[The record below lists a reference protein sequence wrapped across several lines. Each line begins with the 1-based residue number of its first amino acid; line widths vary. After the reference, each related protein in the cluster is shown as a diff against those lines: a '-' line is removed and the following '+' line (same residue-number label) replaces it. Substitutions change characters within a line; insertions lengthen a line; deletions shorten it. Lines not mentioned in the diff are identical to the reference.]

1 MYLVD
6 VVGVA
11 PQTANCYLSHAVR
24 RTVGARDVADN
35 SSIRTSFTKG
45 VLRGLMRTYD
55 RDHPVRGR
63 TRVPLSFA
71 LVVTAVDVIN
81 GLFGNPADR
90 IVMRAALAVAYGL
103 SLRPGEY
110 LAMTGTSERALN
122 EQALAGA
129 GYLWWE
135 GRAYSVC
142 EPHTFP
148 EGPAD
153 TFSLLVDFL
162 KQDPSGKG
170 MPRAV
175 ARPTAPAP
183 FCCVGAIEAYA
194 RSRKLERTDPLLM
207 MGDKQLKWD
216 MFRFLMCALARK
228 VGLDP
233 ARLIV
238 HSGRYGAPNQIVAHG
253 FARDVVMVQ
262 GGWASEGGA
271 SSYLMPSLSHAKM
284 VANAIHDPT
293 AIPVA
298 YLAHAFTA
306 GNTVGGKAA
315 ADPLTS

>member
-1 MYLVD
+1 
-6 VVGVA
+6 
-11 PQTANCYLSHAVR
+11 
-24 RTVGARDVADN
+24 
-35 SSIRTSFTKG
+35 
-45 VLRGLMRTYD
+45 
-55 RDHPVRGR
+55 
-63 TRVPLSFA
+63 
-71 LVVTAVDVIN
+71 
-81 GLFGNPADR
+81 
-90 IVMRAALAVAYGL
+90 MRAALAVAYGL

-194 RSRKLERTDPLLM
+194 RSRKLECGDPLLM
-207 MGDKQLKWD
+207 MPGDNQLKWTL
-216 MFRFLMCALARK
+216 FVSSCARSRERSDSTLRGSLCTLGAMARPTK
-228 VGLDP
+228 SSRTDL
-233 ARLIV
+233 L
-238 HSGRYGAPNQIVAHG
+238 
-253 FARDVVMVQ
+253 VM
-262 GGWASEGGA
+262 
-271 SSYLMPSLSHAKM
+271 L
-284 VANAIHDPT
+284 
-293 AIPVA
+293 
-298 YLAHAFTA
+298 
-306 GNTVGGKAA
+306 
-315 ADPLTS
+315 